1 MAITEAHPGIKVD
14 IRVGG
19 VPLVEYDDDD
29 EQVQTSRDTLT
40 KYIEAT
46 TVAEFVVNLVITPP
60 WPGTSLLLSVYVDGQ
75 NICGQF
81 RQQAIHYKGQ
91 CHQSSIEGAKY
102 GQGNEWFLQKF
113 CFSELAIDDSTASPI
128 TDKLMEDLKGM
139 GTITIKVFR
148 VKHIRGSNNGSLPM
162 STTTQENVP
171 EKALK
176 GRTLSHQSSLRPAV
190 ICPPT
195 TTAEF
200 TYVDPLKK
208 PFAVFNFKY
217 RSRAALKSLLI
228 IPRSPSPVPL
238 EERDIN
244 SLTAEE
250 SRELIRRLRER
261 DEAAP
266 LVKREGVKRERSY
279 TVSQMEDYSDEVTFV
294 SEKRRRLPVT
304 LNEDGTE
311 IIDLT

>member
-113 CFSELAIDDSTASPI
+113 CFSELAIGTTNPRQIQALLMFLDDSTASPI

-176 GRTLSHQSSLRPAV
+176 GP
-190 ICPPT
+190 
-195 TTAEF
+195 
-200 TYVDPLKK
+200 
-208 PFAVFNFKY
+208 
-217 RSRAALKSLLI
+217 ALKSLLI